1 MRIRRELWIAL
12 MLGVASAAAYWIAE
26 SLVMTYVFLE
36 DTLVRELL
44 SPNPHELWMRLT
56 AMTILGVSVAYGRYV
71 VVNRH
76 RLVFEREKA
85 RLEANTLRGLIPIC
99 AWCRKLRDDQGYW
112 ESVESYITQRSTA
125 EFTHSICPE
134 CLAKELVERDDGEN
148 ARCMPD

>member
-1 MRIRRELWIAL
+1 

-36 DTLVRELL
+36 DTFVRELL

-85 RLEANTLRGLIPIC
+85 HLEANTLRGLIPIC
-99 AWCRKLRDDQGYW
+99 GWCRKVRDDEGYW
-112 ESVESYITQRSTA
+112 ESVESYVMQHSTA
-125 EFTHSICPE
+125 EFTHGICPE
-134 CLAKELVERDDGEN
+134 CLNKQLVERGGGEN
-148 ARCMPD
+148 APRPD